1 MLKRNDGHFRL
12 RVVYM
17 YIKVILQYFLSKGR
31 NSMRY
36 ILFVDEYD
44 ILGVFFFRC
53 SNALEHMPYS
63 DLIDASVESTFLS
76 A

>member
-63 DLIDASVESTFLS
+63 DLNDA
-76 A
+76 